1 MRALV
6 LSDLHP
12 TQQKDDPSYSHQG
25 VVAMPPYD
33 DVDTLISELSAS
45 LEPPQHAAF
54 EAAARSALAGLDC
67 AGPGL
72 AYRILVP
79 LQRRFFD
86 PPDDARVTA
95 GPRHHRP
102 NKLTALPAVGAEDPR
117 GTARRLSMW
126 ARR

>member
-1 MRALV
+1 MYLPADIDLLV
-6 LSDLHP
+6 
-12 TQQKDDPSYSHQG
+12 
-25 VVAMPPYD
+25 
-33 DVDTLISELSAS
+33 SELAAS
-45 LEPPQHAAF
+45 LEHPQRAAF
-54 EAAARSALAGLDC
+54 VSAAERALAGLDC

-72 AYRILVP
+72 AYRILAP
-79 LQRRFFD
+79 LQRSFFD

-102 NKLTALPAVGAEDPR
+102 NKLNTQPPVGAEDAR